1 MEALMGGHNL
11 EPAADE
17 DQKNLQEQRD
27 EKYGHS
33 PPVLRH
39 HSSLEMY
46 QDETQLNFSFDWDQ
60 RILLFPPFHKRRHH
74 KNCKSDPVS
83 FFDAHFQKGYYA
95 FICMGLW
102 LYGQKVEVDG

>member
-60 RILLFPPFHKRRHH
+60 RILL
-74 KNCKSDPVS
+74 
-83 FFDAHFQKGYYA
+83 
-95 FICMGLW
+95 
-102 LYGQKVEVDG
+102 GQSCRFGIMCPLGTSEF